1 MHKQGYMDTRDTS
14 DTSNTKLYDILEIS
28 KDASSE
34 EVKKAYKKMAMR
46 YHPDKCLDADEK
58 VKNEAKFKDI
68 QEAYSILSDENKRHM
83 YDRYGTVTDLPQQ
96 PSSVDD
102 LLNGMFGNMNM
113 GSGQGFSFVFSSGT
127 HPSTMFDFNHVFNN
141 TKKPAQ
147 DLVKVQ
153 IDVSDIYYGKIKN
166 VELEILDLCNTCNG
180 LGVED
185 PTHLLKCMTCQG
197 SGSVQQHIPPFFV
210 QATQCPSCHGE
221 GTKVQHNK
229 HCAKCKGGK
238 TIYSKKHF
246 ELKLPKGI
254 PNGYEVILEGKGGYN
269 SQSKSHNDIRFK
281 FVYDIQD
288 PYMLEDNMTVHL
300 KVPIT
305 LEELLVGFNKE
316 VSLYSEKLTLDSNH
330 YFDPSKPLIIPGKGI
345 YDMKAET
352 ERDLHIHFVVVYS
365 ENKRLVKYNDVLRK
379 ILRSS
384 AKVVGDT

>member
-1 MHKQGYMDTRDTS
+1 
-14 DTSNTKLYDILEIS
+14 
-28 KDASSE
+28 
-34 EVKKAYKKMAMR
+34 
-46 YHPDKCLDADEK
+46 
-58 VKNEAKFKDI
+58 
-68 QEAYSILSDENKRHM
+68 
-83 YDRYGTVTDLPQQ
+83 
-96 PSSVDD
+96 
-102 LLNGMFGNMNM
+102 MNM